1 MMSDETMPV
10 KIFLKNGQSKTGMLL
25 DGLQPWLSATKVFK
39 FICYA
44 NYAKFQSTQNS
55 SLIEYFTEH
64 QVANVDTFLK

>member
-39 FICYA
+39 FISNSNYA
-44 NYAKFQSTQNS
+44 NFQNTQNNN
-55 SLIEYFTEH
+55 LIEYLTEH

>member
-1 MMSDETMPV
+1 MSDETMPV

-44 NYAKFQSTQNS
+44 NYANFQITRNNK
-55 SLIEYFTEH
+55 LVEYFTEQ
-64 QVANVDTFLK
+64 QVASVDTFLK